1 MHSALLQNKD
11 NEADSYE
18 IGKADNTSNGR
29 HGAVFADQVV
39 SEMFIA
45 KSLLPKISLI

>member
-29 HGAVFADQVV
+29 HMALSLQIKLFLKCL
-39 SEMFIA
+39 SLNHCFL
-45 KSLLPKISLI
+45 KSL